1 MIRRDWLSK
10 CNYPLACPVGQVPE
24 KALSSLDLLSIAG
37 AGLLKLLRIPIGYE
51 FIPDGIKKSKLWIF
65 RLHIKPKSLSKWKY
79 LFSPNLI
86 KNLEIYSHSN
96 TFLLHKL
103 TPYAKGK

>member
-1 MIRRDWLSK
+1 MNLFQIGLKDRSFGFSVCIL
-10 CNYPLACPVGQVPE
+10 NL
-24 KALSSLDLLSIAG
+24 KAYQSG
-37 AGLLKLLRIPIGYE
+37 NN
-51 FIPDGIKKSKLWIF
+51 
-65 RLHIKPKSLSKWKY
+65 